1 MKTSFSWEI
10 LQIIITCFD
19 CQKLVFHAVIYRVS
33 QKNAKCL
40 ASHGTIATS
49 YNVYDLFEG
58 RIQAR
63 LNENQLYRIKV
74 FQKFCNLDYKTL

>member
-19 CQKLVFHAVIYRVS
+19 CQKLLFSCSDIPCES
-33 QKNAKCL
+33 EKMQCL

-49 YNVYDLFEG
+49 YNVYDLCEFKHGLMKTNSTE
-58 RIQAR
+58 
-63 LNENQLYRIKV
+63 LKSVSKV
-74 FQKFCNLDYKTL
+74 L